1 MILPGLI
8 IAGIIGFVMGWVFK
22 DYKWTKAA
30 KTGKVMVVDGDLYDV
45 KRHPETN
52 GGTVEE

>member
-1 MILPGLI
+1 MIPA
-8 IAGIIGFVMGWVFK
+8 IAITAILAFLLGWTFK

-45 KRHPETN
+45 KRHTETH
-52 GGTVEE
+52 GGSVEE